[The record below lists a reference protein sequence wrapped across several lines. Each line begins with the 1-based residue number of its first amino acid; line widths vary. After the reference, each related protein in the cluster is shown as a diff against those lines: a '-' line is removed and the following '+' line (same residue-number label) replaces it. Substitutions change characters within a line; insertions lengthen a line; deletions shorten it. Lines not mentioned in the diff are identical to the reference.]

1 MLLLPEVVTSKD
13 PSGVFMEVFNLFT
26 ISITVFN
33 DSFPMVVSGDK
44 GVLKLGLS
52 D

>member
-1 MLLLPEVVTSKD
+1 MGYLWRCLT
-13 PSGVFMEVFNLFT
+13 FT

-33 DSFPMVVSGDK
+33 DSFRMVVSGDK